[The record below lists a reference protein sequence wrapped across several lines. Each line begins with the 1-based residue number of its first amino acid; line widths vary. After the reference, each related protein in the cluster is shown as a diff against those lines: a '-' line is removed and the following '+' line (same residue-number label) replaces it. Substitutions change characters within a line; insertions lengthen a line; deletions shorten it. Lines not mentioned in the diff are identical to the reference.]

1 MDEAEEDKHEHEKDK
16 PEDRIEGSQLEGGSF
31 KWMKQRKTSMSTR
44 KTSMNR
50 TTSLKTSNIAILYY
64 VFYFLQGQFGAI
76 FCTVI
81 VKILPENNGIT
92 VLSHKP

>member
-16 PEDRIEGSQLEGGSF
+16 PEDRIEWSQLEGSSF
-31 KWMKQRKTSMSTR
+31 KWMKQRKTTMSTR
-44 KTSMNR
+44 KTSLR
-50 TTSLKTSNIAILYY
+50 TSKIAFLYY

-76 FCTVI
+76 FFTVI

-92 VLSHKP
+92 VNFPLYFVSK